1 MVDNRAIQ
9 PLIIGSMNMVDLK
22 MVKNN
27 EEVKALFKVMSM
39 QIEALGFTEHSNR
52 HSSIVS
58 NWTGDI
64 LTALGADQRIVELGT
79 IAGYLHDIG
88 NAVNRHSHAQTGALL
103 AYNIL
108 VKAGMDYFDAA
119 QVMMAIG
126 NHDEREGSPVSQICS
141 ALIIADKSDVHKS
154 RVRNTILSDYSE
166 MNIHDRVNHAAEKSY
181 IEVNGKTITTHIDI
195 NTEISPVVD
204 YFEIYHD
211 RMQMC
216 RRAAKFIGCEYSL
229 VINDVKLI

>member
-1 MVDNRAIQ
+1 M
-9 PLIIGSMNMVDLK
+9 LDLK
-22 MVKNN
+22 SIKNN

-64 LTALGADQRIVELGT
+64 LSALGAEEREVELGM

-88 NAVNRHSHAQTGALL
+88 NAVNRHGHAQTGATL

-108 VKAGMDYFDAA
+108 TKMGMDYQEAA
-119 QVMMAIG
+119 EIMMAIG
-126 NHDEREGSPVSQICS
+126 NHDEGEGTPVSKISS

-154 RVRNTILSDYSE
+154 RVRNQILSDYSA
-166 MNIHDRVNHAAEKSY
+166 MNIHDRVNHAAEKSFIKVEGKVITTY
-181 IEVNGKTITTHIDI
+181 IEI

-204 YFEIYHD
+204 YFEIYHN
-211 RMQMC
+211 RMKMC

-229 VINDVKLI
+229 IINGVELI

>member
-1 MVDNRAIQ
+1 M
-9 PLIIGSMNMVDLK
+9 LDLK
-22 MVKNN
+22 SIKNN
-27 EEVKALFKVMSM
+27 EEVKELFKVMSM

-64 LTALGADQRIVELGT
+64 LSALGAEEREVELGM

-88 NAVNRHSHAQTGALL
+88 NAVNRHGHAQTGATL

-108 VKAGMDYFDAA
+108 TKMGMDYQEAA
-119 QVMMAIG
+119 EIMMAIG
-126 NHDEREGSPVSQICS
+126 NHDEGEGTPVSKISS

-154 RVRNTILSDYSE
+154 RVRNQILSDYSA
-166 MNIHDRVNHAAEKSY
+166 MNIHDRVNHAAEKSFIKVEGKVITTY
-181 IEVNGKTITTHIDI
+181 IEI

-204 YFEIYHD
+204 YFEIYHN
-211 RMQMC
+211 RMKMC

-229 VINDVKLI
+229 IINGVELI

>member
-1 MVDNRAIQ
+1 M
-9 PLIIGSMNMVDLK
+9 IGLK
-22 MVKNN
+22 DVKNC
-27 EEVKALFKVMSM
+27 EEVKAVFKVMSM
-39 QIEALGFTEHSNR
+39 QIEALGFTEHSYR

-64 LTALGADQRIVELGT
+64 LIALKADERTVELGM

-103 AYNIL
+103 AYQIL
-108 VKAGMDYFDAA
+108 TKLGMDYFEAA

-126 NHDEREGSPVSQICS
+126 NHDEGEGSPVSQICS
-141 ALIIADKSDVHKS
+141 VLIIADKSDVHKS
-154 RVRNTILSDYSE
+154 RVRNTVVKDFKT
-166 MNIHDRVNHAAEKSY
+166 MNIHDRVNYAAEKSY
-181 IEVNGKTITTHIDI
+181 IEVEGNLIRTVIEI

-216 RRAAKFIGCEYSL
+216 RKAARFIGCEYSL
-229 VINDVKLI
+229 VINGVKII

>member
-1 MVDNRAIQ
+1 M
-9 PLIIGSMNMVDLK
+9 LTLK
-22 MVKNN
+22 EVKNS
-27 EEVKALFKVMSM
+27 EEVKAVFKVMSM

-64 LTALGADQRIVELGT
+64 LQALGAEERVIELGM
-79 IAGYLHDIG
+79 IAGYLHDVG
-88 NAVNRHSHAQTGALL
+88 NAVNRHGHAQTGALL

-108 VKAGMDYFDAA
+108 TKMGMDYQEAA
-119 QVMMAIG
+119 EIMMAIG
-126 NHDEREGSPVSQICS
+126 NHDEGEGTPVSQISS

-154 RVRNTILSDYSE
+154 RVRNQILSDYSA
-166 MNIHDRVNHAAEKSY
+166 MNIHDRVNHAAERSYVEVKDKNITTY
-181 IEVNGKTITTHIDI
+181 IEI

-204 YFEIYHD
+204 YFEIYHN
-211 RMQMC
+211 RMKMC

-229 VINDVKLI
+229 IINNVELI

>member
-1 MVDNRAIQ
+1 M
-9 PLIIGSMNMVDLK
+9 LDLK
-22 MVKNN
+22 RIKND

-52 HSSIVS
+52 HSTIVS

-64 LTALGADQRIVELGT
+64 LKALGEQPRRVELGM

-88 NAVNRHSHAQTGALL
+88 NAVNRHSHAQTGAIL

-108 VKAGMDYFDAA
+108 TKLGIDYFEAA
-119 QVMMAIG
+119 EVMMAIG
-126 NHDEREGSPVSQICS
+126 NHDEGEGSPVSAICS

-154 RVRNTILSDYSE
+154 RVRNAIISKMSDYNDL
-166 MNIHDRVNHAAEKSY
+166 NIHDRVNFAAEKSY
-181 IEVNGKTITTHIDI
+181 VEVKDKVITTYIEI

-204 YFEIYHD
+204 YFEIYHT

-216 RRAAKFIGCEYSL
+216 RRAAKFIGFEYSL
-229 VINDVKLI
+229 VINGVKLI

>member
-1 MVDNRAIQ
+1 
-9 PLIIGSMNMVDLK
+9 MNDLK
-22 MVKNN
+22 IIKND

-52 HSSIVS
+52 HSTIVS

-64 LTALGADQRIVELGT
+64 LTALGANERTVELGM
-79 IAGYLHDIG
+79 IAGYLHDLG

-103 AYNIL
+103 AYKIL
-108 VKAGMDYFDAA
+108 TKLNFDYTESAEI
-119 QVMMAIG
+119 MMAIG
-126 NHDEREGSPVSQICS
+126 NHDETEGSPVSQICS
-141 ALIIADKSDVHKS
+141 ALIIADKSDVHKG
-154 RVRNTILSDYSE
+154 RVRNTILKDYSA
-166 MNIHDRVNHAAEKSY
+166 MNIHDRVNYAAEKSF
-181 IEVNGKTITTHIDI
+181 VKVDGKTITTYIEI

-204 YFEIYHD
+204 YFEIYHN

-229 VINDVKLI
+229 VINGVRLI